1 MTTSVSGFET
11 LEDFCA
17 ERPPNWRKPEGEP
30 QLDIGKLKVAAYHLL
45 GYNNQPG
52 GYPPGSFTAAL
63 IRAWELADNDNQAK
77 LHSQWPELGQAIFV
91 LTSQGGFDAL
101 RRITEGEAP

>member
-1 MTTSVSGFET
+1 MGMTDFET

-17 ERPPNWRKPEGEP
+17 ERRPSWVEPAGQP
-30 QLDIGKLKVAAYHLL
+30 QLDVEDVKVAAHHLL

-52 GYPPGSFTAAL
+52 GYMPGSFTTAL

-77 LHSQWPELGQAIFV
+77 LNSQWPELGAVVFI
-91 LTSQGGFDAL
+91 LRSGGGFDSL
-101 RRITEGEAP
+101 RTITEGKAP